1 MITLRWI
8 LGNMDSMSAISIGL
22 GAFVGMMM
30 ALTGAGGGILSVPLL
45 VFGLNLSVA
54 SAGPIGLLAIAVAG
68 SLGAINGLR
77 TKLLR
82 YRAAL
87 VMAALGIVLA
97 PVGVYLAQHM
107 PNQPLL
113 IVFASILIVV
123 STRMLVQAQQEITG
137 NAPKERPAP
146 PCSLDQSIGRL
157 IWSVP
162 CARSL
167 MGSGAVAGFL
177 SGLLGVG
184 GGFIIVPALK
194 KVTDLPM
201 QSIVATSLGVLA
213 LISIAG
219 VTSAAIADHLNWSI
233 GLPFAGGALA
243 GMAFGSIVAK
253 HISGPRIQ
261 QAFAIFTFLISLSLL
276 YKAI

>member
-1 MITLRWI
+1 MTYGWI
-8 LGNMDSMSAISIGL
+8 LGNMDSMSAISVGL
-22 GAFVGMMM
+22 GVFVGMMM

-45 VFGLNLSVA
+45 VFGLNLSIA

-87 VMAALGIVLA
+87 VMATLGIVLA
-97 PVGVYLAQHM
+97 PVGVYLAQRI

-123 STRMLVQAQQEITG
+123 SIRMLIQAQQEING
-137 NAPKERPAP
+137 NVPKERPAP
-146 PCSLDQSIGRL
+146 PCKLDQSIGRL

-213 LISIAG
+213 LISITG
-219 VTSAAIADHLNWSI
+219 VTSAAVAGHLNWSI
-233 GLPFAGGALA
+233 GIPFAAGAVA
-243 GMAFGSIVAK
+243 GMLLGSVIAK
-253 HISGPRIQ
+253 QISGPRIQ
-261 QAFAIFTFLISLSLL
+261 QAFAIFTFFISLSLL

>member
-1 MITLRWI
+1 
-8 LGNMDSMSAISIGL
+8 MDSISVISIGL

-45 VFGLNLSVA
+45 VFGLNLSIA

-82 YRAAL
+82 YRAVL
-87 VMAALGIVLA
+87 VMAVLGIVLA
-97 PVGVYLAQHM
+97 PVGVYLAQRI

-123 STRMLVQAQQEITG
+123 SIRMLIQAQQEITG
-137 NAPKERPAP
+137 NVPKERPAP
-146 PCSLDQSIGRL
+146 PCKLDQSIGRL

-213 LISIAG
+213 LISITG
-219 VTSAAIADHLNWSI
+219 VTSAAVAGHLNWSI
-233 GLPFAGGALA
+233 GIPFAGGAVA
-243 GMAFGSIVAK
+243 GMLLGSVIAK
-253 HISGPRIQ
+253 QISGPRIQ
-261 QAFAIFTFLISLSLL
+261 QAFAIFTFFISLSLL
-276 YKAI
+276 YKAIS

>member
-1 MITLRWI
+1 
-8 LGNMDSMSAISIGL
+8 MDSISIISIGL
-22 GAFVGMMM
+22 GIFVGVVM

-45 VFGLNLSVA
+45 VFGLKLSVA

-87 VMAALGIVLA
+87 VMALLGVLLVPA
-97 PVGVYLAQHM
+97 GIYLAQRI

-113 IVFASILIVV
+113 IAFASLLIVV
-123 STRMLVQAQQEITG
+123 SIRMLIQAQQEISG
-137 NAPKERPAP
+137 NAPKELPAP
-146 PCSLDQSIGRL
+146 PCKLDQSISRL

-162 CARSL
+162 CARAL
-167 MGSGAVAGFL
+167 IGSGAVAGFL

-184 GGFIIVPALK
+184 GGFIIIPALK
-194 KVTDLPM
+194 KYTDLPM

-213 LISIAG
+213 LISITG
-219 VTSAAIADHLNWSI
+219 VTSTALAGHLDWSI
-233 GLPFAGGALA
+233 GFPFASGAVI
-243 GMAFGSIVAK
+243 GMVLGSLLAK

-261 QAFAIFTFLISLSLL
+261 QAFAIFTFFISLSLF

>member
-1 MITLRWI
+1 
-8 LGNMDSMSAISIGL
+8 MDSMSAISVGL
-22 GAFVGMMM
+22 GVFVGMMM

-45 VFGLNLSVA
+45 VFGLNLSIA

-87 VMAALGIVLA
+87 VMATLGIVLA
-97 PVGVYLAQHM
+97 PVGVYLAQRI

-113 IVFASILIVV
+113 IAFASILIVV
-123 STRMLVQAQQEITG
+123 SIRMLIQAQQEITG
-137 NAPKERPAP
+137 NVPKERPPP
-146 PCSLDQSIGRL
+146 PCKLDQSIGRL

-219 VTSAAIADHLNWSI
+219 VTSATVAGHLNWSI
-233 GLPFAGGALA
+233 GIPFAGGAVA
-243 GMAFGSIVAK
+243 GMLLGSVIARQ
-253 HISGPRIQ
+253 ISGPRIQ

>member
-1 MITLRWI
+1 MTYGWI
-8 LGNMDSMSAISIGL
+8 LSNMDSMSAISVGL
-22 GAFVGMMM
+22 GVFVGLMM

-45 VFGLNLSVA
+45 VFGLNLSIA

-77 TKLLR
+77 RKLLR

-87 VMAALGIVLA
+87 VMATLGIVLA
-97 PVGVYLAQHM
+97 PVGVYLAQRI

-113 IVFASILIVV
+113 IAFACILIMV
-123 STRMLVQAQQEITG
+123 SIRMLIQAQQEITG
-137 NAPKERPAP
+137 NIPKERPAP
-146 PCSLDQSIGRL
+146 PCRLDQSIGRL

-167 MGSGAVAGFL
+167 MSSGAVAGFL

-213 LISIAG
+213 LISITG
-219 VTSAAIADHLNWSI
+219 VTSAAIAGHLNWTI
-233 GLPFAGGALA
+233 GILFTVGAVVGMLVGG
-243 GMAFGSIVAK
+243 IIAK
-253 HISGPRIQ
+253 QISGPRIQ

-276 YKAI
+276 YKAV

>member
-1 MITLRWI
+1 MTYGWI
-8 LGNMDSMSAISIGL
+8 LGNMDSMSAISVGL
-22 GAFVGMMM
+22 GVFVGMMM

-45 VFGLNLSVA
+45 VFGLNLSIA

-82 YRAAL
+82 YRAVL
-87 VMAALGIVLA
+87 VMAGLGILLA
-97 PVGVYLAQHM
+97 PVGVYLAQRI

-113 IVFASILIVV
+113 IAFASILIVV
-123 STRMLVQAQQEITG
+123 SIRMLIQAQQEITG
-137 NAPKERPAP
+137 NVPKERPAP
-146 PCSLDQSIGRL
+146 PCKLDQSIGRL

-213 LISIAG
+213 LISITG
-219 VTSAAIADHLNWSI
+219 VTSAAVAGHLNWSI
-233 GLPFAGGALA
+233 GIPFAAGAVA
-243 GMAFGSIVAK
+243 GMLLGSVIAK
-253 HISGPRIQ
+253 QISGPRIQ
-261 QAFAIFTFLISLSLL
+261 QAFAIFTFFISLSLL

>member
-1 MITLRWI
+1 MTYGWI
-8 LGNMDSMSAISIGL
+8 LGNMDSMSAISVGL
-22 GAFVGMMM
+22 GVFVGMMM

-45 VFGLNLSVA
+45 VFGLNLSIA

-87 VMAALGIVLA
+87 VMATLGIVLA
-97 PVGVYLAQHM
+97 PVGVYLAQRI

-113 IVFASILIVV
+113 IAFASILIVV
-123 STRMLVQAQQEITG
+123 SIRMLIQAQQEITG
-137 NAPKERPAP
+137 NVPKERPAP
-146 PCSLDQSIGRL
+146 PCKLDQSIGRL

-213 LISIAG
+213 LISITG
-219 VTSAAIADHLNWSI
+219 VTSAAVAGHLNWSI
-233 GLPFAGGALA
+233 GIPFAGGAVA
-243 GMAFGSIVAK
+243 GMLLGSVIAK
-253 HISGPRIQ
+253 QISGPRIQ

>member
-1 MITLRWI
+1 
-8 LGNMDSMSAISIGL
+8 MDSISAISVGL
-22 GAFVGMMM
+22 GVFVGIMM

-77 TKLLR
+77 TNLLR
-82 YRAAL
+82 YRASL
-87 VMAALGIVLA
+87 VMAALGILLA
-97 PVGVYLAQHM
+97 PIGLYLAHRI

-113 IVFASILIVV
+113 IAFASLLIVV
-123 STRMLVQAQQEITG
+123 SVRMLIQAQQEITG
-137 NAPKERPAP
+137 AIPKEPPTP
-146 PCSLDQSIGRL
+146 PCKLDQSIGRL

-162 CARSL
+162 CARAL
-167 MGSGAVAGFL
+167 IGSGAVAGFL

-194 KVTDLPM
+194 KYTDLPM

-213 LISIAG
+213 LISITG
-219 VTSAAIADHLNWSI
+219 VASAAVAGHLNWSI
-233 GLPFAGGALA
+233 ALPFAAGAVA
-243 GMAFGSIVAK
+243 GMVLGSVIAK
-253 HISGPRIQ
+253 QISGPRIQ
-261 QAFAIFTFLISLSLL
+261 QAFAIFTFLISISLL

>member
-1 MITLRWI
+1 MTYGWI
-8 LGNMDSMSAISIGL
+8 LGNMDSMSAISVGL
-22 GAFVGMMM
+22 GVFVGMMM

-45 VFGLNLSVA
+45 VFGLNLSIA

-82 YRAAL
+82 YRAVL
-87 VMAALGIVLA
+87 VMAGLGILLA
-97 PVGVYLAQHM
+97 PVGVYLAQRI

-113 IVFASILIVV
+113 IAFASILIVV
-123 STRMLVQAQQEITG
+123 SIRMLIQAQQEITG
-137 NAPKERPAP
+137 NVPKEQPAP
-146 PCSLDQSIGRL
+146 PCKLDQSIGRL

-213 LISIAG
+213 LISITG
-219 VTSAAIADHLNWSI
+219 VTSAAVAGHLNWSI
-233 GLPFAGGALA
+233 GIPFAAGAVA
-243 GMAFGSIVAK
+243 GMLLGSVIAK
-253 HISGPRIQ
+253 QISGPRIQ
-261 QAFAIFTFLISLSLL
+261 QAFAIFTFFISLSLL

>member
-1 MITLRWI
+1 MTYGWI
-8 LGNMDSMSAISIGL
+8 LGNMDSMSAISVGL
-22 GAFVGMMM
+22 GVFVGMMM

-45 VFGLNLSVA
+45 VFGLNLSIA

-87 VMAALGIVLA
+87 VMATLGIVLA
-97 PVGVYLAQHM
+97 PVGVYLAQRI

-123 STRMLVQAQQEITG
+123 SIRMLIQAQQEITG
-137 NAPKERPAP
+137 NVPKERPAP
-146 PCSLDQSIGRL
+146 PCKLDQSIGRL

-213 LISIAG
+213 LISITG
-219 VTSAAIADHLNWSI
+219 VTSAAVAGHLNWSI
-233 GLPFAGGALA
+233 GIPFAAGAVA
-243 GMAFGSIVAK
+243 GMLLGSVIAK
-253 HISGPRIQ
+253 QISGPRIQ
-261 QAFAIFTFLISLSLL
+261 QAFAIFTFFISLSLL

>member
-1 MITLRWI
+1 MTYGWI
-8 LGNMDSMSAISIGL
+8 LGNMDSMSAISVGL
-22 GAFVGMMM
+22 GVFVGMMM

-45 VFGLNLSVA
+45 VFGLNLSIA

-87 VMAALGIVLA
+87 VMATLGIVLA
-97 PVGVYLAQHM
+97 PVGVYLAQRI

-123 STRMLVQAQQEITG
+123 SIRMLIQAQQEITG
-137 NAPKERPAP
+137 NVPKERPAP
-146 PCSLDQSIGRL
+146 PCKLDQSIGRL

-213 LISIAG
+213 LISITG
-219 VTSAAIADHLNWSI
+219 VTSAAVAGHLNWSI
-233 GLPFAGGALA
+233 GIPFAGGAFA
-243 GMAFGSIVAK
+243 GMLLGSVIAK
-253 HISGPRIQ
+253 QISGPRIQ
-261 QAFAIFTFLISLSLL
+261 QAFAVFTFLISLSLL

>member
-1 MITLRWI
+1 MTYGWI
-8 LGNMDSMSAISIGL
+8 LGNMDSMSAISVGL
-22 GAFVGMMM
+22 GIFVGMMM

-45 VFGLNLSVA
+45 VFGLNLSIA

-87 VMAALGIVLA
+87 VMATLGIVLA
-97 PVGVYLAQHM
+97 PVGVYLAQRI

-113 IVFASILIVV
+113 IAFASILIVV
-123 STRMLVQAQQEITG
+123 SIRMLIQAQQEITG
-137 NAPKERPAP
+137 NVPKDRPAP
-146 PCSLDQSIGRL
+146 PCKLDQSIGRL

-213 LISIAG
+213 LISITG
-219 VTSAAIADHLNWSI
+219 VTSAAIAGHLNWSI
-233 GLPFAGGALA
+233 GIPFAGGGLA
-243 GMAFGSIVAK
+243 GMLLGSVIAK
-253 HISGPRIQ
+253 QISGPRIQ

>member
-1 MITLRWI
+1 
-8 LGNMDSMSAISIGL
+8 MDGTSAISIGL

-45 VFGLNLSVA
+45 VFGLNLSIA

-87 VMAALGIVLA
+87 VMATLGIVLA
-97 PVGVYLAQHM
+97 PIGVYLAQRI

-113 IVFASILIVV
+113 IAFAGILIVV
-123 STRMLVQAQQEITG
+123 SIRMLIQAQQEIAG
-137 NAPKERPAP
+137 NAPKELPAP
-146 PCSLDQSIGRL
+146 PCKLDQSIGRL

-167 MGSGAVAGFL
+167 IGAGAVAGFL

-213 LISIAG
+213 LISITG
-219 VTSAAIADHLNWSI
+219 VTTAAVAGHLNWSI
-233 GLPFAGGALA
+233 GIPFAAGAIA
-243 GMAFGSIVAK
+243 GMVLGSLMAK
-253 HISGPRIQ
+253 KISGPRIQ
-261 QAFAIFTFLISLSLL
+261 QIFSAFTFFISLSLL

>member
-1 MITLRWI
+1 
-8 LGNMDSMSAISIGL
+8 MDSMSAISVGL
-22 GAFVGMMM
+22 GVFVGMMM

-77 TKLLR
+77 TNLLR
-82 YRAAL
+82 YRAVL
-87 VMAALGIVLA
+87 VMAVLGIVLA
-97 PVGVYLAQHM
+97 PIGVYMAQRI
-107 PNQPLL
+107 PNTPLL
-113 IVFASILIVV
+113 LAFASILIAV
-123 STRMLVQAQQEITG
+123 SICMFIQAQQEITG
-137 NAPKERPAP
+137 SAPKEPPSP
-146 PCSLDQSIGRL
+146 PCKLDQSIGRL

-162 CARSL
+162 CARAL
-167 MGSGAVAGFL
+167 MSSGAVAGFL

-194 KVTDLPM
+194 KYTDLPM

-213 LISIAG
+213 LISITG
-219 VTSAAIADHLNWSI
+219 VASAALADHLNWSI
-233 GLPFAGGALA
+233 GIPFAGGAII
-243 GMAFGSIVAK
+243 GMLLGGVIAK
-253 HISGPRIQ
+253 QISGPRIQ
-261 QAFAIFTFLISLSLL
+261 QAFAIFTFLISLSLF

>member
-1 MITLRWI
+1 
-8 LGNMDSMSAISIGL
+8 MDSISVISIGL
-22 GAFVGMMM
+22 GAFVGVMM

-45 VFGLNLSVA
+45 VFGLKLSVA

-68 SLGAINGLR
+68 SVGAINGLR

-87 VMAALGIVLA
+87 VMATLGVVLA
-97 PVGVYLAQHM
+97 PIGIYLAHRI
-107 PNQPLL
+107 PNQPLM
-113 IVFASILIVV
+113 IAFASLLIIV
-123 STRMLVQAQQEITG
+123 SVRMLIQAQQEITG
-137 NAPKERPAP
+137 NVPKELPAP
-146 PCSLDQSIGRL
+146 PCKLDQSIGRL

-162 CARSL
+162 CARAL

-184 GGFIIVPALK
+184 GGFIIVPALRK
-194 KVTDLPM
+194 LTDLPM

-219 VTSAAIADHLNWSI
+219 VTTAAVAGHLKWSI
-233 GLPFAGGALA
+233 GIPFSGGAII
-243 GMAFGSIVAK
+243 GMLLGSMIAK
-253 HISGPRIQ
+253 KISGPRIQ
-261 QAFAIFTFLISLSLL
+261 QAFAIFTFLISLSLF

>member
-1 MITLRWI
+1 
-8 LGNMDSMSAISIGL
+8 MDSISAISVGL
-22 GAFVGMMM
+22 GVFVGMMM

-54 SAGPIGLLAIAVAG
+54 SAGPIGLLAIAMAG

-87 VMAALGIVLA
+87 VMATLGIVLA
-97 PVGVYLAQHM
+97 PIGLYLAHRI

-113 IVFASILIVV
+113 IAFASLLIIV
-123 STRMLVQAQQEITG
+123 SIRMLIQAQQEMTG
-137 NAPKERPAP
+137 TIPKELPAP
-146 PCSLDQSIGRL
+146 PCTLDQSIGRL

-162 CARSL
+162 CARAL
-167 MGSGAVAGFL
+167 IGSGAAAGFL

-194 KVTDLPM
+194 KYTDLPM
-201 QSIVATSLGVLA
+201 QSIVATSLGVLS
-213 LISIAG
+213 LISITG
-219 VTSAAIADHLNWSI
+219 VTSAALAGHVNWTIAI
-233 GLPFAGGALA
+233 PFGGGAIV
-243 GMAFGSIVAK
+243 GMLLGCVIAK
-253 HISGPRIQ
+253 QISGPRIQ

>member
-1 MITLRWI
+1 
-8 LGNMDSMSAISIGL
+8 MDSMSAISVGL
-22 GAFVGMMM
+22 GIFVGFMM

-45 VFGLNLSVA
+45 VFGLHLSVA

-68 SLGAINGLR
+68 TLGAINGLR

-87 VMAALGIVLA
+87 VMAALGVVLA
-97 PVGVYLAQHM
+97 PVGVYLAQRI

-113 IVFASILIVV
+113 IAFASILIVV
-123 STRMLVQAQQEITG
+123 SIRMLIQAQQEITG
-137 NAPKERPAP
+137 NTPKEQPAP
-146 PCSLDQSIGRL
+146 PCKLDQSIGRL

-184 GGFIIVPALK
+184 GGFILVPALK
-194 KVTDLPM
+194 KLTDLPM

-213 LISIAG
+213 LIAITG
-219 VTSAAIADHLNWSI
+219 VTSAAIAGHLNWSI
-233 GLPFAGGALA
+233 ATPFAGGAVV
-243 GMAFGSIVAK
+243 GMLLGSVIAK
-253 HISGPRIQ
+253 QISGPRIQ

>member
-1 MITLRWI
+1 
-8 LGNMDSMSAISIGL
+8 MDSISVISVGL
-22 GAFVGMMM
+22 GVFVGMMM

-45 VFGLNLSVA
+45 VFGLNLSIA

-68 SLGAINGLR
+68 SLGAIHGLR

-87 VMAALGIVLA
+87 VMAGLGIVLA
-97 PVGVYLAQHM
+97 PIGVYMAHRI
-107 PNQPLL
+107 PNTPLL
-113 IVFASILIVV
+113 LAFASILIVL
-123 STRMLVQAQQEITG
+123 SIRMFIQAQQEITG
-137 NAPKERPAP
+137 NAPKELPAP
-146 PCSLDQSIGRL
+146 PCKLDQSIGRL

-162 CARSL
+162 CARAL
-167 MGSGAVAGFL
+167 MGSGALAGFL

-194 KVTDLPM
+194 KLTDLPM

-213 LISIAG
+213 LISITG
-219 VTSAAIADHLNWSI
+219 VTTAAIAGHLNWSI
-233 GLPFAGGALA
+233 GIPFTAGAVA
-243 GMAFGSIVAK
+243 GMLLGSVITK
-253 HISGPRIQ
+253 QISGPRIQ
-261 QAFAIFTFLISLSLL
+261 QAFAVFTFLISLSLL

>member
-1 MITLRWI
+1 
-8 LGNMDSMSAISIGL
+8 MDSFNAITVVL
-22 GAFVGMMM
+22 GIFVGMMM

-54 SAGPIGLLAIAVAG
+54 SAGPIGLLAIAIAG
-68 SLGAINGLR
+68 SLGAMNGLR

-87 VMAALGIVLA
+87 VMAMLGVVLA
-97 PVGVYLAQHM
+97 PIGVYLAQRIPHK
-107 PNQPLL
+107 PLL
-113 IVFASILIVV
+113 ITFASVLLIV
-123 STRMLVQAQQEITG
+123 SIRMLIQGYQEIKG
-137 NAPKERPAP
+137 IAPKDVPAP
-146 PCSLDQSIGRL
+146 PCILDQSIGRL
-157 IWSVP
+157 IWSAP
-162 CARSL
+162 CARAL

-219 VTSAAIADHLNWSI
+219 VASAALAGHLNWSI
-233 GLPFAGGALA
+233 GIPFAGGAVT
-243 GMAFGSIVAK
+243 GMALGSIIAK
-253 HISGPRIQ
+253 KISGPRIQ
-261 QAFAIFTFLISLSLL
+261 QAFAIFAFMIALSLFYRAL
-276 YKAI
+276 Y

>member
-1 MITLRWI
+1 MESI
-8 LGNMDSMSAISIGL
+8 SAISVGL
-22 GAFVGMMM
+22 GVFVGLMM

-45 VFGLNLSVA
+45 VFGLHLSVA

-68 SLGAINGLR
+68 TLGAINGLR

-87 VMAALGIVLA
+87 VMAVLGVVLA
-97 PVGVYLAQHM
+97 PVGVHLAQRI

-113 IVFASILIVV
+113 IVFASLLIVV
-123 STRMLVQAQQEITG
+123 SIRMLIQAQHEITG
-137 NAPKERPAP
+137 NTPKERPAP
-146 PCSLDQSIGRL
+146 PCKLDQSISRL

-162 CARSL
+162 CARAL
-167 MGSGAVAGFL
+167 MGSGAIAGFL

-184 GGFIIVPALK
+184 GGFILVPALK
-194 KVTDLPM
+194 KLTDLPM

-213 LISIAG
+213 LISITG
-219 VTSAAIADHLNWSI
+219 VTTAALAGHLNWSI
-233 GLPFAGGALA
+233 AIPFAGGAVI
-243 GMAFGSIVAK
+243 GMLLGSLIAK
-253 HISGPRIQ
+253 QISGPRIQ

-276 YKAI
+276 YKAIL

>member
-1 MITLRWI
+1 
-8 LGNMDSMSAISIGL
+8 MDSISAISVGL
-22 GAFVGMMM
+22 GVFVGMMM

-45 VFGLNLSVA
+45 VFGLNLSIS

-77 TKLLR
+77 TKRLR
-82 YRAAL
+82 YRAVL
-87 VMAALGIVLA
+87 VMTVLGIVLA
-97 PVGVYLAQHM
+97 PIGLYMAQRI
-107 PNQPLL
+107 PNTPLL
-113 IVFASILIVV
+113 LVFASILIVV
-123 STRMLVQAQQEITG
+123 SIRMFIKAQQEITG
-137 NAPKERPAP
+137 NVPKEQPAP
-146 PCSLDQSIGRL
+146 PCKLDQSIGRL

-213 LISIAG
+213 LISITG
-219 VTSAAIADHLNWSI
+219 VTTAAVAGHLNWSI
-233 GLPFAGGALA
+233 GIPFAGGAVA
-243 GMAFGSIVAK
+243 GMLLGSVIAK
-253 HISGPRIQ
+253 QISGPRIQ

>member
-1 MITLRWI
+1 
-8 LGNMDSMSAISIGL
+8 MDSMSAISVGL
-22 GAFVGMMM
+22 GVFVGMMM

-45 VFGLNLSVA
+45 VFGLNLSIA

-77 TKLLR
+77 SKLLR

-87 VMAALGIVLA
+87 VMATLGIVLA
-97 PVGVYLAQHM
+97 PVGVYLAQRI

-113 IVFASILIVV
+113 IAFASILIVV
-123 STRMLVQAQQEITG
+123 SIRMFIQAQQEITG
-137 NAPKERPAP
+137 KTPKELPAP
-146 PCSLDQSIGRL
+146 PCKLDQSIGRL
-157 IWSVP
+157 MWSVP
-162 CARSL
+162 CARAL

-213 LISIAG
+213 LISITG
-219 VTSAAIADHLNWSI
+219 VTSAALAGHLNWSI
-233 GLPFAGGALA
+233 GIPFTGGAII
-243 GMAFGSIVAK
+243 GMLVGSIIAK
-253 HISGPRIQ
+253 KISGPRIQ
-261 QAFAIFTFLISLSLL
+261 QAFAIFTFLISISLF

>member
-1 MITLRWI
+1 
-8 LGNMDSMSAISIGL
+8 MDSISAISVGL
-22 GAFVGMMM
+22 GVFVGMMM

-45 VFGLNLSVA
+45 VFGLNLSIA

-68 SLGAINGLR
+68 SIGAIHGLR

-82 YRAAL
+82 YRAVL
-87 VMAALGIVLA
+87 VMAVLGIVMA
-97 PVGVYLAQHM
+97 PIGIYMAQRI
-107 PNQPLL
+107 PNTPLL
-113 IVFASILIVV
+113 LAFASILIVA
-123 STRMLVQAQQEITG
+123 SIRIFIQAQQEITG
-137 NAPKERPAP
+137 NVPKEQPAP
-146 PCSLDQSIGRL
+146 PCKLDQSIGRL

-162 CARSL
+162 CARAL
-167 MGSGAVAGFL
+167 MGSGAAAGFL

-213 LISIAG
+213 LISVTG
-219 VTSAAIADHLNWSI
+219 VTTAAVAGHLNWSI
-233 GLPFAGGALA
+233 GIPFAAGAVA
-243 GMAFGSIVAK
+243 GMLVGSVIAK
-253 HISGPRIQ
+253 QISGPRIQ
-261 QAFAIFTFLISLSLL
+261 QAFAVFTFLISLSLL

>member
-1 MITLRWI
+1 
-8 LGNMDSMSAISIGL
+8 MDSMSAISVGL
-22 GAFVGMMM
+22 GVFVGMMM

-45 VFGLNLSVA
+45 VFGLHLSVA

-82 YRAAL
+82 YRAAI
-87 VMAALGIVLA
+87 VMAGLGIVLA
-97 PVGVYLAQHM
+97 PIGIYLAQRI

-113 IVFASILIVV
+113 IGFASILIIV
-123 STRMLVQAQQEITG
+123 SVRMLIQAQQEITG
-137 NAPKERPAP
+137 KAPKELPTP
-146 PCSLDQSIGRL
+146 PCKLDDSIGRL

-167 MGSGAVAGFL
+167 MGSGAVAGLL

-194 KVTDLPM
+194 KYTDLPM
-201 QSIVATSLGVLA
+201 QSIVATSLGVLS
-213 LISIAG
+213 LISITG
-219 VTSAAIADHLNWSI
+219 VASAALAGHLDWSI
-233 GLPFAGGALA
+233 GIPFAAGAIT
-243 GMAFGSIVAK
+243 GMLLGSVIAK
-253 HISGPRIQ
+253 QISGPRIQ

>member
-1 MITLRWI
+1 MTYGWI
-8 LGNMDSMSAISIGL
+8 LGNMDSMSAISVGL
-22 GAFVGMMM
+22 GVFVGMMM

-45 VFGLNLSVA
+45 VFGLNLSIA

-87 VMAALGIVLA
+87 VMATLGIVLA
-97 PVGVYLAQHM
+97 PVGVYLAQRI

-113 IVFASILIVV
+113 IAFASILIVV
-123 STRMLVQAQQEITG
+123 SIRMLIQAQREITG
-137 NAPKERPAP
+137 NVPKERPAP
-146 PCSLDQSIGRL
+146 PCKLDQSIGRL

-167 MGSGAVAGFL
+167 MGSGAVAGLL

-213 LISIAG
+213 LISITG
-219 VTSAAIADHLNWSI
+219 VTSAAVAGHLNWSI
-233 GLPFAGGALA
+233 GIPFAGGAVA
-243 GMAFGSIVAK
+243 GMLLGSVIAK
-253 HISGPRIQ
+253 QISGPRIQ
-261 QAFAIFTFLISLSLL
+261 QAFAVFTFLISLSLL

>member
-1 MITLRWI
+1 
-8 LGNMDSMSAISIGL
+8 MDSISAVSVGL
-22 GAFVGMMM
+22 GVFVGMMM

-87 VMAALGIVLA
+87 VMATLGVVLA
-97 PVGVYLAQHM
+97 PIGVYMAHRI
-107 PNQPLL
+107 PNQPLM
-113 IVFASILIVV
+113 IAFASILIIV
-123 STRMLVQAQQEITG
+123 SIRMLIQAQQEITG
-137 NAPKERPAP
+137 NVPKELPAP
-146 PCSLDQSIGRL
+146 PCKLDQSIGRL

-162 CARSL
+162 CARAL
-167 MGSGAVAGFL
+167 MGSGAIAGFL

-194 KVTDLPM
+194 KYTDLPM

-213 LISIAG
+213 LISITG
-219 VTSAAIADHLNWSI
+219 VTSAALAGHLNWSI
-233 GLPFAGGALA
+233 GILFAGGAII
-243 GMAFGSIVAK
+243 GMLLGGVIAK
-253 HISGPRIQ
+253 KISGPRIQ
-261 QAFAIFTFLISLSLL
+261 QVFAIFTFFISLSLL
-276 YKAI
+276 YKATS

>member
-1 MITLRWI
+1 
-8 LGNMDSMSAISIGL
+8 MDSMSAISVGL
-22 GAFVGMMM
+22 GVFVGMMM

-45 VFGLNLSVA
+45 VFGLNLSIA

-87 VMAALGIVLA
+87 VMAGLGILLA
-97 PVGVYLAQHM
+97 PIGVYMAQRI
-107 PNQPLL
+107 PNTPLL
-113 IVFASILIVV
+113 LAFASILIMV
-123 STRMLVQAQQEITG
+123 SIRMFIQAQQEITG
-137 NAPKERPAP
+137 NAPKEPPAP
-146 PCSLDQSIGRL
+146 PCKLDQSIGRL

-167 MGSGAVAGFL
+167 MGSGAIAGFL

-194 KVTDLPM
+194 KLTDLPM

-219 VTSAAIADHLNWSI
+219 VTTAAVAGHLNWSI
-233 GLPFAGGALA
+233 GIPFAAGAVA
-243 GMAFGSIVAK
+243 GMLLGSLIAK
-253 HISGPRIQ
+253 QFSGARIQ
-261 QAFAIFTFLISLSLL
+261 QVFAIFTFLISLSLL

>member
-1 MITLRWI
+1 
-8 LGNMDSMSAISIGL
+8 MDSISVISIGL
-22 GAFVGMMM
+22 GAFVGVMM

-45 VFGLNLSVA
+45 VFGLKLSVA

-87 VMAALGIVLA
+87 VMATLGVVLA
-97 PVGVYLAQHM
+97 PVGIYLAHRI

-113 IVFASILIVV
+113 IGFAILLSVV
-123 STRMLVQAQQEITG
+123 SIRMLIQAQQEITG
-137 NAPKERPAP
+137 NLPKECPAP
-146 PCSLDQSIGRL
+146 PCKLDQSIGRL

-162 CARSL
+162 CARAL

-184 GGFIIVPALK
+184 GGFIIVPALRK
-194 KVTDLPM
+194 LTDLPM

-213 LISIAG
+213 LISITG
-219 VTSAAIADHLNWSI
+219 VTTAAIAGHLNWSI
-233 GLPFAGGALA
+233 GIPFAAGAVA
-243 GMAFGSIVAK
+243 GMLLGSVIAK
-253 HISGPRIQ
+253 QISGPRIQ
-261 QAFAIFTFLISLSLL
+261 QAFAIFTFLISLSLF